1 MDASAQNVMKGRIKR
16 MSSQP
21 KSHTHIHRDYEEEL
35 EDLRQRLLKMAGRVE
50 EMIASSMKALIS
62 RDVDLAEQT
71 IASDHR
77 VNRDEMEIDELCRV
91 MLAKRQPMAGDL
103 RFITTALKMV
113 TDLERIGDLAVN
125 ICQRTIDLSSL
136 PELGPYQDIPNM
148 ADNVKAMVKQAIDA
162 FVDGDVPGAQ
172 AVIERDDAVDE
183 AYHMVNREL
192 IDMMRNEDDIVQA
205 ATHVQSIAKHLER
218 MADHTTNVAEQ
229 VIFMVRGKDIRH
241 HNKLD
246 LD

>member
-1 MDASAQNVMKGRIKR
+1 MEANLQNLMQGRIKR
-16 MSSQP
+16 MSTQANS
-21 KSHTHIHRDYEEEL
+21 STHIHKDYEEEL

-50 EMIASSMKALIS
+50 EMIANSMKALIG

-113 TDLERIGDLAVN
+113 TDLERISDLAVN
-125 ICQRTIDLSSL
+125 ICQRTIDLSTL
-136 PELGPYQDIPNM
+136 PELGPYQDLPNM
-148 ADNVKAMVKQAIDA
+148 ADHVKGMVKNAIDA
-162 FVDGDVPGAQ
+162 FVDGDVAGAQ

-183 AYHMVNREL
+183 LYHKVNREL
-192 IDMMRNEDDIVQA
+192 IEMMRNEDDIVQA
-205 ATHVQSIAKHLER
+205 ATHVQAIAKHLER
-218 MADHTTNVAEQ
+218 MADHTTNLAEQ

>member
-1 MDASAQNVMKGRIKR
+1 MEASTKNVMKGRINR
-16 MSSQP
+16 MSSQA
-21 KSHTHIHRDYEEEL
+21 KSRGHIHRDYEEEL

-50 EMIASSMKALIS
+50 EMIASSMKALIG
-62 RDVDLAEQT
+62 RDVEMAEQT

-125 ICQRTIDLSSL
+125 ICQRTIDLSTL
-136 PELGPYQDIPNM
+136 PELGPYQDIPHM
-148 ADNVKAMVKQAIDA
+148 ADIVKSMVKNAIDA
-162 FVDGDVPGAQ
+162 FVDGDVPDAQ

-183 AYHMVNREL
+183 LYHKINREL
-192 IDMMRNEDDIVQA
+192 IDMMRNQDDIVQA

>member
-1 MDASAQNVMKGRIKR
+1 MQGRIQR
-16 MSSQP
+16 MSSQA
-21 KSHTHIHRDYEEEL
+21 KSHKHIHKDYEEEL
-35 EDLRQRLLKMAGRVE
+35 DDLRQRLLKMGGRVE
-50 EMIASSMKALIS
+50 EMIANSMKALIG
-62 RDVDLAEQT
+62 RNIDLAEQT

-77 VNRDEMEIDELCRV
+77 VNRDEMDIDELCLV
-91 MLAKRQPMAGDL
+91 ILAKRQPMAGDL
-103 RFITTALKMV
+103 RFITIALKMV

-136 PELGPYQDIPNM
+136 PELGPYQDIPEM
-148 ADNVKAMVKQAIDA
+148 ADHVKAMVKDAIDA
-162 FVDGDVPGAQ
+162 FVDRDVIKAQ
-172 AVIERDDAVDE
+172 EVIERDDRVDE
-183 AYHMVNREL
+183 IYHTVNREL
-192 IDMMRNEDDIVQA
+192 IEMMREEDDIVQA

-218 MADHTTNVAEQ
+218 MADHTTNLAEQ